1 MSENRIISPASL
13 PDPERNEGKLH
24 AARDEEGVEPRRRGS
39 RKSGGGITL
48 RDVAQLAGVAPI
60 TASRALNTPSAVS
73 PKVLQKVREAVEKT
87 GYVPNL
93 LAGGLASNKSRL
105 VAVVVPTVIGPVFQE
120 IVHTLTETLA
130 AAGYQVM
137 LGQTG
142 YENSREDA
150 LLEAIIGRRPDGVV
164 LTGIM
169 RSPEARKR
177 LLASGIP
184 VVETWDL
191 TPTPI
196 DMLVGFSHEQIGAEV
211 ARYLH
216 GIGRRRVAVVGG
228 RDERSQRRMHAF
240 AQQAEALGMHDGR
253 APLPMHHVVAP
264 TTLGQGR
271 QGLADLLQRDPQ
283 IDAVFCSSD
292 LLALGVM
299 IEAQSRGIAIPAQL
313 AVVGF
318 GDLEFSRDLQPRLT
332 TVRIDGTGI
341 GQRAARFIID
351 RAAGIEVSERIVDVG
366 FTIIQR
372 DSA

>member
-1 MSENRIISPASL
+1 MVDTPFSPSVPVTGDSA
-13 PDPERNEGKLH
+13 
-24 AARDEEGVEPRRRGS
+24 EPRRRGS
-39 RKSGGGITL
+39 RKSAGGITL

-60 TASRALNTPSAVS
+60 TASRALNTPQAVS
-73 PKVLQKVREAVEKT
+73 PKVLQKVREAVERT

-105 VAVVVPTVIGPVFQE
+105 VAVVVPTVIGPVFQG

-137 LGQTG
+137 LGQSG

-191 TPTPI
+191 TPNPI
-196 DMLVGFSHEQIGAEV
+196 DMLVGFSHEEIGREV

-216 GIGRRRVAVVGG
+216 RLGRRQVAVVGG
-228 RDERSQRRMHAF
+228 RDERSQRRMNAF
-240 AQQAEALGMHDGR
+240 AEQAVALGMGMGAADGV
-253 APLPMHHVVAP
+253 PMHGVIAP

-271 QGLADLLQRDPQ
+271 SGLVELLQRQPG
-283 IDAVFCSSD
+283 IDAIFCSSD

-299 IEAQSRGIAIPAQL
+299 IEAQARGIAIPQQL

-318 GDLEFSRDLQPRLT
+318 GDLDFARDLQPQLT
-332 TVRIDGTGI
+332 TVRIDGTAI

-351 RAAGIEVSERIVDVG
+351 RANDIEIAQPVVDVG
-366 FTIIQR
+366 FSIISRQ
-372 DSA
+372 SA

>member
-1 MSENRIISPASL
+1 MSENRTTSPDSL
-13 PDPERNEGKLH
+13 PDPQRSERDGE
-24 AARDEEGVEPRRRGS
+24 AAEPRRRGS
-39 RKSGGGITL
+39 RKSAGGITL

-137 LGQTG
+137 LGQSG

-169 RSPEARKR
+169 RSAEARRR

-196 DMLVGFSHEQIGAEV
+196 DMLVGFSHEQIGREV

-216 GIGRRRVAVVGG
+216 GIGRRQVAVVGG
-228 RDERSQRRMHAF
+228 RDERSQRRMNAF
-240 AQQAEALGMHDGR
+240 AQQAQALGMHAGD
-253 APLPMHHVVAP
+253 APIPMHHVVAP

-271 QGLADLLQRDPQ
+271 NGLADLLQRQPD

-299 IEAQSRGIAIPAQL
+299 IEAQSRGISIPGQL

-318 GDLEFSRDLQPRLT
+318 GDLEFSRDLQPKLT

-351 RAAGIEVSERIVDVG
+351 RAAGIEVAERIVDVG
-366 FTIIQR
+366 FTIIHR
-372 DSA
+372 ESA

>member
-1 MSENRIISPASL
+1 MSEKRMPPPDSPMQPTSA
-13 PDPERNEGKLH
+13 ERDDDS
-24 AARDEEGVEPRRRGS
+24 AEPRRRAA
-39 RKSGGGITL
+39 RKSAGGITL

-73 PKVLQKVREAVEKT
+73 PKVLQKVREAVDKT

-137 LGQTG
+137 LGQSG

-169 RSPEARKR
+169 RSAEARKR

-196 DMLVGFSHEQIGAEV
+196 DMLVGFSHEAIGHEV

-216 GIGRRRVAVVGG
+216 ARGRRKVAVVGG
-228 RDERSQRRMHAF
+228 RDERSQRRMNAF
-240 AQQAEALGMHDGR
+240 AQECAALGMQQGR
-253 APLPMHHVVAP
+253 GEVPMYHVVAP

-271 QGLADLLQRDPQ
+271 QGLAELLQAHPDL
-283 IDAVFCSSD
+283 DAIFCSSD

-299 IEAQSRGIAIPAQL
+299 IEAQSRGIAIPGQL

-341 GQRAARFIID
+341 GQRAARFIIE
-351 RAAGIEVSERIVDVG
+351 RASGSEVSERIVDVG
-366 FTIIQR
+366 FSIIAR

>member
-1 MSENRIISPASL
+1 MPENRTTTPDSL
-13 PDPERNEGKLH
+13 SDLQRSERNAEV
-24 AARDEEGVEPRRRGS
+24 AEPRRRGS
-39 RKSGGGITL
+39 RKSAGGVTL

-130 AAGYQVM
+130 GAGYQVM
-137 LGQTG
+137 LGQSG

-169 RSPEARKR
+169 RSAEARKR

-191 TPTPI
+191 TSNPI
-196 DMLVGFSHEQIGAEV
+196 DMLVGFSHEAIGREV

-216 GIGRRRVAVVGG
+216 QRGRKKVAVVGG
-228 RDERSQRRMHAF
+228 RDERSQRRMNSF
-240 AQQAEALGMHDGR
+240 AQECVALGMHEGR
-253 APLPMHHVVAP
+253 APLPMHHVTAP

-271 QGLADLLQRDPQ
+271 QGLVELLQAQPDL
-283 IDAVFCSSD
+283 DAIFCSSD

-299 IEAQSRGIAIPAQL
+299 IEAQSRGIAIPGQL

-351 RAAGIEVSERIVDVG
+351 RASGIEVSERIIDMG
-366 FTIIQR
+366 FSIIAR

>member
-1 MSENRIISPASL
+1 MPAMPEPRDFPPDSSPE
-13 PDPERNEGKLH
+13 PH
-24 AARDEEGVEPRRRGS
+24 RDLREEEGAEPRRRGP
-39 RKSGGGITL
+39 RKSAGGVTL

-60 TASRALNTPSAVS
+60 TASRALNTPAAVS

-137 LGQTG
+137 LGQSG

-169 RSPEARKR
+169 RSPQARQR
-177 LLASGIP
+177 LLASSIP

-191 TPTPI
+191 TTSPI
-196 DMLVGFSHEQIGAEV
+196 DMLVGFSHEAIGREV

-216 GIGRRRVAVVGG
+216 GRARQRVAVVGG
-228 RDERSQRRMHAF
+228 RDERSQRRMNAF
-240 AQQAEALGMHDGR
+240 AQQAMALGMHQGP
-253 APLPMHHVVAP
+253 APLAMHHVSAP

-271 QGLADLLQRDPQ
+271 QGLAELLQRQPD
-283 IDAVFCSSD
+283 IDAIFCSSD

-299 IEAQSRGIAIPAQL
+299 IEAQSRGIAIPEQL

-351 RAAGIEVSERIVDVG
+351 RAAGIEVAERIIDVG
-366 FTIIQR
+366 FSIIER
-372 DSA
+372 ESA

>member
-1 MSENRIISPASL
+1 MPPTIPPSATELPAEDNDGS
-13 PDPERNEGKLH
+13 
-24 AARDEEGVEPRRRGS
+24 AEPRRRGS
-39 RKSGGGITL
+39 RKSAGGITL

-73 PKVLQKVREAVEKT
+73 PKVLQKVREAVERT

-137 LGQTG
+137 LGQSG

-169 RSPEARKR
+169 RSAEARKR

-196 DMLVGFSHEQIGAEV
+196 DMLVGFSHEDIGREV

-216 GIGRRRVAVVGG
+216 AAGRRSAAVVGG
-228 RDERSQRRMHAF
+228 RDERSRRRMDAF
-240 AQQAEALGMHDGR
+240 AQEAAALGMNAGGP
-253 APLPMHHVVAP
+253 APMHHVTAP

-271 QGLADLLQRDPQ
+271 KGLADLLERQPG
-283 IDAVFCSSD
+283 IDSIFCSSD

-299 IEAQSRGIAIPAQL
+299 IEAQSRGIRIPEQL

-318 GDLEFSRDLQPRLT
+318 GDLEFSRDLQPQLT

-351 RAAGIEVSERIVDVG
+351 RAAGVEVAERIVDIG
-366 FTIIQR
+366 FSIIR
-372 DSA
+372 RESA

>member
-1 MSENRIISPASL
+1 MPAIPPISS
-13 PDPERNEGKLH
+13 PDISDED
-24 AARDEEGVEPRRRGS
+24 AAGPRRRGS
-39 RKSGGGITL
+39 RKSAGGITL

-73 PKVLQKVREAVEKT
+73 AKVLQKVKDAVERT

-137 LGQTG
+137 LGQSG

-169 RSPEARKR
+169 RSAEARKR

-196 DMLVGFSHEQIGAEV
+196 DMLVGFSHEDIGREV

-216 GIGRRRVAVVGG
+216 GAGRRTVAVVGG
-228 RDERSQRRMHAF
+228 RDERSRRRMDAF
-240 AQQAEALGMHDGR
+240 AQEAATLGMTAAG
-253 APLPMHHVVAP
+253 APAPMHHVTAP

-271 QGLADLLQRDPQ
+271 RGLADLLAREGG
-283 IDAVFCSSD
+283 IDAIFCSSD

-299 IEAQSRGIAIPAQL
+299 IEAQSRGIRIPEQL

-318 GDLEFSRDLQPRLT
+318 GDLEFSRDLQPQLT

-351 RAAGIEVSERIVDVG
+351 RAAGIEVAERIVDIG
-366 FTIIQR
+366 FSIIQR
-372 DSA
+372 ESA

>member
-1 MSENRIISPASL
+1 MVDTAFPPSVPA
-13 PDPERNEGKLH
+13 D
-24 AARDEEGVEPRRRGS
+24 AEPRRRGS
-39 RKSGGGITL
+39 RKSAGGITL

-60 TASRALNTPSAVS
+60 TASRALNTPQAVS
-73 PKVLQKVREAVEKT
+73 PRVLQKVREAVERT

-93 LAGGLASNKSRL
+93 LAGGLASSKSRL
-105 VAVVVPTVIGPVFQE
+105 VAVVVPTVIGPVFQG

-137 LGQTG
+137 LGQSG

-191 TPTPI
+191 TPNPI
-196 DMLVGFSHEQIGAEV
+196 DMLVGFSHEEIGREV

-216 GIGRRRVAVVGG
+216 RLGRKRVAVVGG
-228 RDERSQRRMHAF
+228 RDERSQRRMNAF
-240 AQQAEALGMHDGR
+240 AEQAVALGMGAGDGV
-253 APLPMHHVVAP
+253 PMHGVVAP

-271 QGLADLLQRDPQ
+271 AGLVELLQRQPA

-299 IEAQSRGIAIPAQL
+299 IEAQARGMAIPRQL
-313 AVVGF
+313 ALVGF
-318 GDLEFSRDLQPRLT
+318 GDLDFARDLQPQLT
-332 TVRIDGTGI
+332 TVRIDGTAI

-351 RAAGIEVSERIVDVG
+351 RANGVEIAQPVLDVG
-366 FTIIQR
+366 FSIISR
-372 DSA
+372 HSA

>member
-1 MSENRIISPASL
+1 MPPHIPPTPQESRADN
-13 PDPERNEGKLH
+13 PEDG
-24 AARDEEGVEPRRRGS
+24 AEPRRRGS
-39 RKSGGGITL
+39 RKSAGGITL

-73 PKVLQKVREAVEKT
+73 PKVLQKVRDAVERT

-137 LGQTG
+137 LGQSG

-169 RSPEARKR
+169 RSAEARKR

-196 DMLVGFSHEQIGAEV
+196 DMLVGFSHENIGREV

-216 GIGRRRVAVVGG
+216 AAGRKVVAVVGG
-228 RDERSQRRMHAF
+228 RDERSRRRMDSF
-240 AQQAEALGMHDGR
+240 AQESAALGMAAGADV
-253 APLPMHHVVAP
+253 AMHHVTAP

-271 QGLADLLQRDPQ
+271 KGLADLLERQPGT
-283 IDAVFCSSD
+283 DAIFCSSD

-299 IEAQSRGIAIPAQL
+299 IEAQSRGIRIPEQL

-318 GDLEFSRDLQPRLT
+318 GDLEFSRDLQPQLT

-351 RAAGIEVSERIVDVG
+351 RAAGIEVAERIVDVG
-366 FTIIQR
+366 FSIIR
-372 DSA
+372 RESA

>member
-1 MSENRIISPASL
+1 MPENRTTPPNTPL
-13 PDPERNEGKLH
+13 DLQRNE
-24 AARDEEGVEPRRRGS
+24 RDAEAVEPRRRGS
-39 RKSGGGITL
+39 RKSAGGVTL

-137 LGQTG
+137 LGQSG

-169 RSPEARKR
+169 RSAEARKR

-196 DMLVGFSHEQIGAEV
+196 DMLVGFSHEAIGREV

-216 GIGRRRVAVVGG
+216 QRGRKKVAVVGG
-228 RDERSQRRMHAF
+228 RDERSQRRMNAF
-240 AQQAEALGMHDGR
+240 AQECVALGMQEGR
-253 APLPMHHVVAP
+253 APLPMHHVTAP

-271 QGLADLLQRDPQ
+271 QGLAELLQAQPDL
-283 IDAVFCSSD
+283 DAIFCSSD

-299 IEAQSRGIAIPAQL
+299 IEAQSRGIAIPEQL

-351 RAAGIEVSERIVDVG
+351 RASGIEVAERVVDVG
-366 FTIIQR
+366 FSIIAR

>member
-1 MSENRIISPASL
+1 MVDTSFPPAI
-13 PDPERNEGKLH
+13 PTDI
-24 AARDEEGVEPRRRGS
+24 EPRRSRS
-39 RKSGGGITL
+39 RKSAGGITL

-60 TASRALNTPSAVS
+60 TASRALNTPQAVS
-73 PKVLQKVREAVEKT
+73 PKVLQKVREAVERT

-105 VAVVVPTVIGPVFQE
+105 VAVVVPTVIGPVFQG

-137 LGQTG
+137 LGQSG

-191 TPTPI
+191 TPDPI
-196 DMLVGFSHEQIGAEV
+196 DMLVGFSHEEIGREV

-216 GIGRRRVAVVGG
+216 RLDRTQVGVVGG
-228 RDERSQRRMHAF
+228 RDERSQRRMNAF
-240 AQQAEALGMHDGR
+240 ADEARALGMAGADGV
-253 APLPMHHVVAP
+253 PMHGVIAP

-271 QGLADLLQRDPQ
+271 SGLAELLQRLPAL
-283 IDAVFCSSD
+283 DAIFCSSD

-299 IEAQSRGIAIPAQL
+299 IEAQARGIAIPGQL

-318 GDLEFSRDLQPRLT
+318 GDLDFARDLQPQLT
-332 TVRIDGTGI
+332 TVRIDGTAI
-341 GQRAARFIID
+341 GQRAARFILD
-351 RAAGIEVSERIVDVG
+351 RANDVEIAQPVVDVG
-366 FTIIQR
+366 FSIVTR
-372 DSA
+372 HSA

>member
-1 MSENRIISPASL
+1 
-13 PDPERNEGKLH
+13 
-24 AARDEEGVEPRRRGS
+24 
-39 RKSGGGITL
+39 
-48 RDVAQLAGVAPI
+48 
-60 TASRALNTPSAVS
+60 
-73 PKVLQKVREAVEKT
+73 
-87 GYVPNL
+87 
-93 LAGGLASNKSRL
+93 
-105 VAVVVPTVIGPVFQE
+105 
-120 IVHTLTETLA
+120 
-130 AAGYQVM
+130 M
-137 LGQTG
+137 LGQSG

-169 RSPEARKR
+169 RSAEARKR

-196 DMLVGFSHEQIGAEV
+196 DMLVGFSHEAIGREV

-216 GIGRRRVAVVGG
+216 ARGRRKAVVGG
-228 RDERSQRRMHAF
+228 RDERSQRRMNAF
-240 AQQAEALGMHDGR
+240 AQECAALGMQKAGR
-253 APLPMHHVVAP
+253 GPHASRCRPDDTGARPP
-264 TTLGQGR
+264 GIGR
-271 QGLADLLQRDPQ
+271 TAAAQPDL
-283 IDAVFCSSD
+283 DAIFCSSD

-299 IEAQSRGIAIPAQL
+299 IEAQSRGIAIPGQL

-351 RAAGIEVSERIVDVG
+351 RASGIEVRERIVDVG
-366 FTIIQR
+366 FSIVAR
-372 DSA
+372 DSAYFSFLPCAS